1 MPPGAT
7 RFAPDKWRRQVAYAP
22 QFADPDSRAHIGQA
36 KIKSRLIADLD
47 PDDGTCRLNQNGCV
61 GAHDRCVKRYDVYE
75 ATLDYGLCEL
85 AAKFLSN

>member
-7 RFAPDKWRRQVAYAP
+7 RFAADKHGDGKSLTPPNR
-22 QFADPDSRAHIGQA
+22 QA

-61 GAHDRCVKRYDVYE
+61 GAHDRYVKRYDVYE

>member
-7 RFAPDKWRRQVAYAP
+7 RFAADKHRDGKSLTSP
-22 QFADPDSRAHIGQA
+22 NLLTLSAHIGQA
-36 KIKSRLIADLD
+36 KIKSQLIADLD

-61 GAHDRCVKRYDVYE
+61 GAHDRYVKRYDVYE

>member
-1 MPPGAT
+1 
-7 RFAPDKWRRQVAYAP
+7 
-22 QFADPDSRAHIGQA
+22 
-36 KIKSRLIADLD
+36 LIADLD

-61 GAHDRCVKRYDVYE
+61 GAHDRYVKRYDVYE